1 MPDHGLVQCKHP
13 FSMVLASGARI
24 VISSGDIY
32 WATDHVVKGHEDF
45 FTDVNVKSSA
55 SGARS
60 NTLTLTTGNSVETA
74 SAAPGSRRKL
84 SKVPA
89 ETPVEAEKS
98 EV

>member
-1 MPDHGLVQCKHP
+1 
-13 FSMVLASGARI
+13 MVLASGARI
-24 VISSGDIY
+24 VISHNDIY
-32 WATDHVVKGHEDF
+32 WATDFVVKGHEDF

-60 NTLTLTTGNSVETA
+60 NILTSTTGKSVETA
-74 SAAPGSRRKL
+74 SAGPGARRKL

-89 ETPVEAEKS
+89 ETPVEAETS